1 MDTQAKNR
9 LKEEALRRM
18 RWRLWFAFR
27 DSKYTQ
33 FRQSDGRGKLNP
45 NYQTIKEY
53 CLKHWGKEIKD
64 MTEKELAD
72 RIAIVLKWKDQG
84 LRPSY

>member
-1 MDTQAKNR
+1 MDAKISNKKSAQ
-9 LKEEALRRM
+9 LKEAAMTRM

-33 FRQSDGRGKLNP
+33 FRNIYRGKSYPHYEN
-45 NYQTIKEY
+45 IKVY

-64 MTEKELAD
+64 MGENELAN
-72 RIAIVLKWKDQG
+72 RISIVSKWKD
-84 LRPSY
+84 

>member
-1 MDTQAKNR
+1 MGTLTKATPAQ
-9 LKEEALRRM
+9 LKEESMRRM

-33 FRQSDGRGKLNP
+33 FRKAIGGKLYP
-45 NYQTIKEY
+45 NYETIKAY

-64 MTEKELAD
+64 MGENELNR
-72 RIAIVLKWKDQG
+72 RIALVIKWKD
-84 LRPSY
+84 